1 MAITSDWSPGDAIRV
16 DGVESSRPGL
26 SRSPQD
32 GLCAGVSMQVA
43 LIESGCR
50 AIPHLDADTGLDLGR
65 TRKGKSVHDSLAHDR
80 HKEKVDVGF

>member
-1 MAITSDWSPGDAIRV
+1 MAQFRLAKQSRV
-16 DGVESSRPGL
+16 GQGFL
-26 SRSPQD
+26 
-32 GLCAGVSMQVA
+32 VA
-43 LIESGCR
+43 LQTASIRMLVGRLRLEESGCR